1 MKSSAVLAFALI
13 LTVSLGAAPRNA
25 KPIPQVTPAAAKS
38 ATSPD
43 DLPPLSYTCLM
54 DPQVVEDKAG
64 ECPIC
69 KMTLV
74 PIRLESVWT
83 CSATPLAKGTIKTA
97 PGQCPIDHTPLI
109 QVIASVSWTCPGS
122 DVKSMSPGDCADG
135 TPRTKTFEARA
146 HGNHNPQHG
155 GSFFMAPDSWHHLE
169 GALPGDGVFRVYL
182 YDDFTKPLKSALFKA
197 VKGRVV
203 TEQTFDA
210 ATRKTTE
217 VKSFPLVP
225 VAGGRYFQARIG
237 STKLPASM
245 TAKMQFTPDGPEYPF
260 DFTFS
265 AYTKDVAAPPTPT
278 MTNAAPP
285 APSSGKAAVV
295 VPTAP
300 APTPAPLTNGVDG
313 MVVDPSLIPPP
324 ITGTVPELLAQLKT
338 QTELIRGL
346 IDKGSFGSIYV
357 PAFQAKD
364 IALAL
369 VDDHKK
375 ELPEDKQRIAE
386 PAAKKLIRAA
396 WLLDAFGDI
405 GNKQQIVDAF
415 AGFVEAAKDLQ
426 TSFPSQP

>member
-1 MKSSAVLAFALI
+1 MKSSAVLVVALI
-13 LTVSLGAAPRNA
+13 LAVSLGATPQNA
-25 KPIPQVTPAAAKS
+25 KPVRQSTPAAAKS
-38 ATSPD
+38 PTSPD
-43 DLPPLSYTCLM
+43 EVPPLSYTCTM
-54 DPQVVEDKAG
+54 DPQVVEDKPG
-64 ECPIC
+64 QCPIC

-83 CSATPLAKGTIKTA
+83 CSATPLAKGTIKSS

-122 DVKSMSPGDCADG
+122 DVKAMSPGDCADG

-169 GALPGDGVFRVYL
+169 GALPSDGVFRVYL
-182 YDDFTKPLKSALFKA
+182 YDDFTKPLKSALFKG

-210 ATRKTTE
+210 ATRRTTE

-225 VAGGRYFQARIG
+225 VAGGKYFQAKIG
-237 STKLPASM
+237 PSQLPASM
-245 TAKMQFTPDGPEYPF
+245 TAKMRFTPDGPEYPF

-278 MTNAAPP
+278 MTMTTQAPP
-285 APSSGKAAVV
+285 PAKTVVV

-300 APTPAPLTNGVDG
+300 APTPVPLTNGVDG
-313 MVVDPSLIPPP
+313 MLVDPSLIPPP
-324 ITGTVPELLAQLKT
+324 VTGTVPELLTQLKT
-338 QTELIRGL
+338 QTDLIRSL

-375 ELPEDKQRIAE
+375 DIPADKQRIAE
-386 PAAKKLIRAA
+386 PAAKQLIRAA

-426 TSFPSQP
+426 SSFPGQP

>member
-13 LTVSLGAAPRNA
+13 LTVSLGAAPQNA

-43 DLPPLSYTCLM
+43 DLPPLSCTCLM
-54 DPQVVEDKAG
+54 DPQIVEDKA
-64 ECPIC
+64 
-69 KMTLV
+69 T
-74 PIRLESVWT
+74 S
-83 CSATPLAKGTIKTA
+83 TPLA
-97 PGQCPIDHTPLI
+97 
-109 QVIASVSWTCPGS
+109 
-122 DVKSMSPGDCADG
+122 
-135 TPRTKTFEARA
+135 
-146 HGNHNPQHG
+146 
-155 GSFFMAPDSWHHLE
+155 
-169 GALPGDGVFRVYL
+169 
-182 YDDFTKPLKSALFKA
+182 
-197 VKGRVV
+197 
-203 TEQTFDA
+203 
-210 ATRKTTE
+210 
-217 VKSFPLVP
+217 
-225 VAGGRYFQARIG
+225 
-237 STKLPASM
+237 
-245 TAKMQFTPDGPEYPF
+245 YPF
-260 DFTFS
+260 DFPFS
-265 AYTKDVAAPPTPT
+265 EYTKDVAAPPTPT
-278 MTNAAPP
+278 MTMTNAAQTQAQAPP
-285 APSSGKAAVV
+285 KATVV

-300 APTPAPLTNGVDG
+300 APTPVPLTNGVDG
-313 MVVDPSLIPPP
+313 LVVDPSLIPPAV
-324 ITGTVPELLAQLKT
+324 TGTVPELITQLKT

-426 TSFPSQP
+426 SSFPSQP